1 MEETSA
7 ARRAIQWLVAGGIS
21 VSLLLPQGM
30 MFVSICLM
38 VFGLWCLLTR
48 RWTWQ
53 RQDDP
58 LALINL
64 AFAVYALGSA
74 AIMWWHGDRIGH
86 YEAYL
91 PFLGAGLLGIGL
103 RVARL
108 PASLVGSSLAV
119 AAVLAAAASA
129 FSVFTAESVHRAT
142 FFEVGTAFGGVG
154 AIILGSMGATYAV
167 ICCTLLGC
175 VEGKHP
181 LAQRGLL
188 VAGIVGGLVVALLSG
203 SKGAWIPLLAVL
215 PAALWFAGHQLSLRL
230 RLGCAVLLLSCATAA
245 VVMPNSP
252 VIPRTAEWWREGD
265 KFRRAFWAE
274 AAGLFLEQPLVGAGR
289 AELGQRLDHAALSV
303 RPYASHEKPPGHA
316 HNDYLDALAARGGV
330 GLLFLLP
337 VFAVPL
343 AVFFR
348 FRHARGLAG
357 GAAVCG
363 MLFILAFVLGGMT
376 DVLFMLNSKR
386 MAYLFVVLFLATTA
400 TATRANRERTP

>member
-1 MEETSA
+1 
-7 ARRAIQWLVAGGIS
+7 
-21 VSLLLPQGM
+21 
-30 MFVSICLM
+30 MFVSACLM

-48 RWTWQ
+48 RWTW
-53 RQDDP
+53 RSEDDP

-64 AFAVYALGSA
+64 AFAFYALGSA
-74 AIMWWHGDRIGH
+74 AILWLHGEKLGH
-86 YEAYL
+86 YESYL

-108 PASLVGSSLAV
+108 PASLVGSSLAM

-129 FSVFTAESVHRAT
+129 FSVATAESVHRAT
-142 FFEVGTAFGGVG
+142 FIEVGTAFGGIG
-154 AIILGSMGATYAV
+154 AIILGTMGSTYAV
-167 ICCTLLGC
+167 ICSSLLGC

-215 PAALWFAGHQLSLRL
+215 PLSLWFAGHRLSLRL
-230 RLGCAVLLLSCATAA
+230 RLGCAVLLLICATAA
-245 VVMPNSP
+245 VVLPNSP
-252 VIPRTAEWWREGD
+252 VVPRTAEWWREGD

-274 AAGLFLEQPLVGAGR
+274 AAGLFQEHPLIGAGR
-289 AELGQRLDHAALSV
+289 EELGQRLDQAALSV

-316 HNDYLDALAARGGV
+316 HNEYLDAMAARGGV

-343 AVFFR
+343 VVFFR

-363 MLFILAFVLGGMT
+363 MLFILAFALGGMT

-386 MAYLFVVLFLATTA
+386 MTYLFVVLFLATTA
-400 TATRANRERTP
+400 TATHAPHEDTP